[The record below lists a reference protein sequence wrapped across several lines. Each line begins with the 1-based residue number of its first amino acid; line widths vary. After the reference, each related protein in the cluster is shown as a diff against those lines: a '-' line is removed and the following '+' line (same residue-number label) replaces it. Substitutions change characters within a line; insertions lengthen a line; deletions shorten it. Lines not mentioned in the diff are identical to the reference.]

1 MVVTRGWGEEEIGS
15 YYLMGIE
22 LQFYKLRKFCLL
34 VIQHCDYT
42 KHYQT
47 VH

>member
-22 LQFYKLRKFCLL
+22 LQFYIEKVLS
-34 VIQHCDYT
+34 IGYT
-42 KHYQT
+42 T
-47 VH
+47 L